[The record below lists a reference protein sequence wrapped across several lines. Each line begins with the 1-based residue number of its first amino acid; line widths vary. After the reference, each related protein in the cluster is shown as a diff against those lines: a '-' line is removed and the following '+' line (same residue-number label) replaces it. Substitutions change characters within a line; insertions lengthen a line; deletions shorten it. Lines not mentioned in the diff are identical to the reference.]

1 MIENNYNLH
10 KYLVNLSWTGNRGHG
25 TKSYKEYDRSYDV
38 NSDGKKT
45 LNLSS
50 DPHFL
55 GDKSKYNPEELFII
69 SISSCFM
76 LWYLHL
82 CADNGIVVEKYEDSV
97 TGVMKEG
104 KNIIGKFESV
114 DLNIKIKITDLS
126 KKEIAIKLLKEAD
139 TKCFIANSLNFK
151 VNHKLEFI
159 L

>member
-1 MIENNYNLH
+1 MNTNLH
-10 KYLVNLSWTGNRGHG
+10 KYNINLTWTGNRGIG
-25 TKSYKEYDRSYDV
+25 TISYKEYDRTYDV
-38 NSDGKKT
+38 NSEGKET

-97 TGVMKEG
+97 SGVMKEG
-104 KNIIGKFESV
+104 KNIKGKFESV
-114 DLNIKIKITDLS
+114 DLNIKIKITDLN
-126 KKEIAIKLLKEAD
+126 KKELAIKLLNVAD

-151 VNHKLEFI
+151 VNNQLEF
-159 L
+159 LL